1 MNWDALGATGE
12 IVGALAVLLTLVYLA
27 TQIKQSNDISRFNAS
42 KEIMNQFNEINR
54 LVATDSSIR
63 HLLMKSGELSVDER
77 EQLYNFAMMF
87 CNIWQTIQSAYDS
100 GQVDVEFYAAGKKDV
115 LVEVDRWPNFR
126 SAVEDWLSN
135 YPEFSDLEIFRSLR
149 DA

>member
-42 KEIMNQFNEINR
+42 KEIMNQFNQINR

-77 EQLYNFAMMF
+77 EQLG
-87 CNIWQTIQSAYDS
+87 DR
-100 GQVDVEFYAAGKKDV
+100 GQRFVAVAAAQVFKLG
-115 LVEVDRWPNFR
+115 
-126 SAVEDWLSN
+126 
-135 YPEFSDLEIFRSLR
+135 LR
-149 DA
+149 